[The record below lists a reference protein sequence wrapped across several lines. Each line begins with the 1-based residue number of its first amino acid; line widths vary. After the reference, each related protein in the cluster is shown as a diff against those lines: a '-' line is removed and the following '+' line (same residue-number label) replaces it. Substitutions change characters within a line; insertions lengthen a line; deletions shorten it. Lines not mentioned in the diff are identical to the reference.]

1 MRPTS
6 VHKGP
11 VIELERVYREES
23 PRLYR
28 ALLLFGGSP
37 EVAADAVAEA
47 FAQALGRGDA
57 LNAPDRWVWKA
68 AFNIAS
74 GELAY
79 RRRIISSA
87 VPDKSYELP
96 EAPVVLSLVMGQLS
110 PMQRAAVALHDFA
123 GYSLRETASISGST
137 ASAVSVHR
145 VRAHTKLRNLLED
158 HDER

>member
-1 MRPTS
+1 MTMRPTS

-68 AFNIAS
+68 RMMGDLS
-74 GELAY
+74 GLCGM
-79 RRRIISSA
+79 RTDDGTVDDCSDISVTLEG
-87 VPDKSYELP
+87 VPDPVAYEPGTGTLW
-96 EAPVVLSLVMGQLS
+96 A
-110 PMQRAAVALHDFA
+110 
-123 GYSLRETASISGST
+123 ISGNGAMLSRVE
-137 ASAVSVHR
+137 VS
-145 VRAHTKLRNLLED
+145 
-158 HDER
+158 